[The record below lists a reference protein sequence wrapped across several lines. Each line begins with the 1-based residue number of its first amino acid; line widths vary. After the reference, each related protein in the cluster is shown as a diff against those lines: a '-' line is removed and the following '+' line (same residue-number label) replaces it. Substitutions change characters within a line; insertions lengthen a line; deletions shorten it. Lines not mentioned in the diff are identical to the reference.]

1 VAPRP
6 LRAVLF
12 DWDGTLA
19 DTAEA
24 SYRCYVR
31 MFAEYGIAFDRDAY
45 RRTYSPDWYH
55 TFRCVGLPEERWAD
69 ADERWLRY
77 FAEETVALIDGAR
90 DALEALARR
99 GVTQAIVTSGS
110 RPRVERELVAHGLG
124 HHFRHVVCGTD
135 TERRKPHPDPLHLCL
150 ERLGVPAA
158 EAAYVGDSPED
169 VLMAKAAN
177 VYAVAVPGA
186 YPNREALAAAGA
198 DVIAEDLAGAIEALT
213 TLWSAAAAPPL

>member
-1 VAPRP
+1 MAPQP

-24 SYRCYVR
+24 SFRCYVR
-31 MFAEYGIAFDRDAY
+31 MFAEYGIDFDRETF

-55 TFRCVGLPEERWAD
+55 TFRCVGLPQESWAG
-69 ADERWLRY
+69 ADERWLHY

-110 RPRVERELVAHGLG
+110 RPRVERELVAHGL
-124 HHFRHVVCGTD
+124 HEHFRDVVCGAD
-135 TERRKPHPDPLHLCL
+135 TTRKKPHPDPLQLAL
-150 ERLGVPAA
+150 RRLGVEPS

-169 VLMAKAAN
+169 VMMAKAAN

-186 YPNREALAAAGA
+186 YPNRDALAAAGA
-198 DVIAEDLAGAIEALT
+198 DVIAEDIARAVDALM
-213 TLWSAAAAPPL
+213 W

>member
-55 TFRCVGLPEERWAD
+55 TFRCVGLAEEVWAD

-90 DALEALARR
+90 DALEALGRH
-99 GVTQAIVTSGS
+99 GVTRAIVTSGS
-110 RPRVERELVAHGLG
+110 RPRVERELVAHGLS
-124 HHFRHVVCGTD
+124 FAEVVCGTD
-135 TERRKPHPDPLHLCL
+135 TARKKPHPDPLQLAL
-150 ERLGVPAA
+150 SRLGVEPS

-177 VYAVAVPGA
+177 VFAVAVPGA
-186 YPNREALAAAGA
+186 YPNRDALAAAGA
-198 DVIAEDLAGAIEALT
+198 DVIAEDLARAVELLVT
-213 TLWSAAAAPPL
+213 R

>member
-1 VAPRP
+1 MRPLRP

-31 MFAEYGIAFDRDAY
+31 MFAEFGIAFDRDAY

-69 ADERWLRY
+69 ADERWLHH
-77 FAEETVALIDGAR
+77 FAEETYELIEGVHE
-90 DALEALARR
+90 LLGALAAR
-99 GVTQAIVTSGS
+99 GMRAGIVTSGS
-110 RPRVERELVAHGLG
+110 RPRIERELVQYGVA
-124 HHFRHVVCGTD
+124 HHFHDVVCGHD
-135 TERRKPHPDPLHLCL
+135 TERRKPHPDPLHLAL
-150 ERLGVPAA
+150 SRLGIAPS

-169 VLMAKAAN
+169 VLMAKAAH

-186 YPNREALAAAGA
+186 YPNRDALHAAGA
-198 DVIAEDLAGAIEALT
+198 DVIAEDLARVVDALV
-213 TLWSAAAAPPL
+213 SR